1 MSYVLAL
8 LGFALLIILHEA
20 GHFAA
25 AKAVGMRV
33 ERFSLFFGPMVVKR
47 QRGETEYG
55 IGVIPLGGYVKITGM
70 SPEDEFDTPEIAA
83 RAYVNQPVWKRIVVI
98 AAGPAVNLVLAFVLA
113 TAFFIGSN
121 VHHVANSAGQW
132 EVTNSV
138 GGLTP
143 QTAARGVLHF
153 GDRIV
158 SVDGVRGDAVRI
170 HQLIQKHTCAGGAQV
185 NDCAATTPATLVVNR
200 DGVLKTLRLTPHWS
214 SSAKAMLIGFDF
226 AYRMAPNT
234 LVWSAGA
241 SVTGLWN
248 VTKATVST
256 IARIFEPRARK
267 QLHSIVG
274 AYEITQQSIAAGW
287 TNGVEIL
294 ALISLSLGIINLFP
308 FLPLDGGHIFWAV
321 AEKIRGRRVPLY
333 VMERASFVG
342 IALIGLLVVIG
353 LSNDI
358 SSLAGSG
365 FGGQ

>member
-8 LGFALLIILHEA
+8 LGFALLIVVHEA

-33 ERFSLFFGPMVVKR
+33 ERFSLFFGPMFLKR
-47 QRGETEYG
+47 RIGETEYG
-55 IGVIPLGGYVKITGM
+55 VGVIPIGGYVKITGM
-70 SPEDEFDTPEIAA
+70 SPEEEFATPEIAA

-98 AAGPAVNLVLAFVLA
+98 AAGPAVNLVLAFLLA
-113 TAFFIGSN
+113 TTFFVGSRE
-121 VHHVANSAGQW
+121 HHVLDRQGYWS
-132 EVTNSV
+132 VTTVV
-138 GGLTP
+138 GGLTA
-143 QTAARGVLHF
+143 QSAARGELRL

-158 SVDGVRGDAVRI
+158 SVDGVKAGPEAI
-170 HQLIQKHTCAGGAQV
+170 HQLIQRHTCAGGVQV
-185 NDCAATTPATLVVNR
+185 DGCRATTPAVLRVSR
-200 DGVLKTLRLTPHWS
+200 DGVLRTVRVFPRWS
-214 SSAKAMLIGFDF
+214 SRYRSMLVGFDF

-234 LVWSAGA
+234 LLWSAGA

-256 IARIFEPRARK
+256 IARIFEPRARR

-274 AYEITQQSIAAGW
+274 AVHYAQQDIAASW
-287 TNGVEIL
+287 TKGVEII
-294 ALISLSLGIINLFP
+294 ALLSLSLGIINLFP
-308 FLPLDGGHIFWAV
+308 FLPLDGGHIFWAIV
-321 AEKIRGRRVPLY
+321 EKVRGRRVPLI
-333 VMERASFVG
+333 VIERASFVG
-342 IALIGLLVVIG
+342 IALIGLLFVIG